1 MDQRTRSSSSAAA
14 AGRYGDIALG
24 VECAWPQITG
34 APAVAQGLLS
44 SSSSPLNRDS
54 DVGSA
59 SFFRAAQ
66 VSLVALLLLAPALS
80 AGAETYAPQEYDFS
94 ELSTI
99 GPSADGVVESVRHVR
114 LAADPAELVNVFE
127 HSLNAETGEEL
138 VVRLD
143 DGSAVT
149 VRLDGVLRFSPGE
162 RVRVLGRRVLRA

>member
-1 MDQRTRSSSSAAA
+1 MDQRTQSSPSAAA

-34 APAVAQGLLS
+34 APTAAQGLLS
-44 SSSSPLNRDS
+44 SSSPLKRDS

-80 AGAETYAPQEYDFS
+80 ADAETYAPQEYDFS

-99 GPSADGVVESVRHVR
+99 GPSADGVVESVRDVR
-114 LAADPAELVNVFE
+114 LSANPAELVNVFE

-149 VRLDGVLRFSPGE
+149 VRLDGVPRFSPGE
-162 RVRVLGRRVLRA
+162 RVRLLGGRVLRA